1 MRTLLLVLTTYLG
14 LIQWTC
20 AGDLKLGVL
29 DLEKAVK
36 DYWRTKEV
44 ETQMLDSQ
52 VSFEKEFQSLR
63 LEGEARVKEIEQ
75 LQESTKDQALS
86 VSTREQKQRDV
97 ESKVVDLRAFELRL
111 DAFRRDGQSQLRE
124 KSSRLTR
131 SLLQDIVQVAYD
143 LGDKEGFD
151 LILNVNRSNP
161 AASDVLYARKLENLT
176 SKVVAELDA
185 RRPVA
190 IDAPAT
196 P

>member
-1 MRTLLLVLTTYLG
+1 MRTLLPALTTILW
-14 LIQWTC
+14 LTQWTC
-20 AGDLKLGVL
+20 AGELKIGVL
-29 DLEKAVK
+29 DLEKVVK

-52 VSFEKEFQSLR
+52 VSFEKEFQGLR
-63 LEGEARVKEIEQ
+63 LEGQARLKEIEH

-86 VSTREQKQRDV
+86 VSTREQKQREV

-143 LGDKEGFD
+143 LGDKESFD
-151 LILNVNRSNP
+151 LILNANRSNP
-161 AASDVLYARKLENLT
+161 VASDVLYARNLEDLT
-176 SKVVAELDA
+176 PKVVTELNA

-190 IDAPAT
+190 IDLPAV